1 MNKNSFKKWTVLI
14 YADGNNE
21 MEEVIYNSIISCCN
35 SRCNEDINL
44 IVEVGLL
51 GNSNIKDKKIQF
63 GVKIY
68 NLTSKSPILLKD
80 LGKANMGDPNTL
92 YDFINYGIS
101 NFPAEHYMLVLS
113 GHGADFIGGMTDLSL
128 DKNYIMGIP
137 EMIRAIGL
145 GCKTSETAIDILLCD
160 MCFMNSLEVLYE
172 ISQFYQYIKTFIT
185 YTNFAPY
192 DGLDYKQLMKII
204 NKTSNIQDVTL
215 YTTKLINEISFNL
228 IGYRIDKDILNS
240 IKENFNKLAHS
251 YLLDKNNNI
260 NPLEL
265 IKNINSN
272 STLSESIKTIN
283 NKIESLI
290 INCKPRFYGINSSIN
305 ITHEDMDKLVSF
317 YYKLAFAKNNY
328 WTNLLST
335 QPLCEE
341 LTSTDKVKVRT
352 MNSTISSVHYL
363 LPLNPK

>member
-1 MNKNSFKKWTVLI
+1 MGRKGKFTAEEKLKYVLRC
-14 YADGNNE
+14 

-35 SRCNEDINL
+35 SQCNEDINL

-51 GNSNIKDKKIQF
+51 GNSNIKDRKIQS

-68 NLTSKSPILLKD
+68 NLTSKAPILLKD
-80 LGKANMGDPNTL
+80 LGKANMGDPNNL
-92 YDFINYGIS
+92 YDFINYGTS
-101 NFPAEHYMLVLS
+101 NFPAAHYMLVLS

-137 EMIRAIGL
+137 EMIKAIGL
-145 GCKTSETAIDILLCD
+145 GCKPSEAAIDILLCD

-172 ISQFYQYIKTFIT
+172 ISHFHQYIKTFIT

-192 DGLDYKQLMKII
+192 DGLDYKLLMKII
-204 NKTSNIQDVTL
+204 NKISNIQDIRL

-228 IGYRIDKDILNS
+228 IGYKVDKTILNS
-240 IKENFNKLAHS
+240 IKELFNNLAYS

-265 IKNINSN
+265 IRNINSTSN
-272 STLSESIKTIN
+272 FSDSIKTIN
-283 NKIESLI
+283 NAIESLI
-290 INCKPRFYGINSSIN
+290 INCKPRFYGINSSID
-305 ITHEDMDKLVSF
+305 ITHEDIGKLVSF
-317 YYKLAFAKNNY
+317 YSKLAFAKNNY